1 MMTKL
6 LLQTGKRLVHLLM
19 TGIILTSMVSPVGIS
34 AQIENLSKSP
44 NLSVDIAEI
53 QEYEPL
59 DMPAD
64 YPEDLV
70 EHFDENVDARSFV
83 VIDVETNRILAQRQ
97 ANIPYPIASMSKV
110 MSAYLVLKAV
120 DEGTISM
127 DTMIE
132 APAEITDVLSGNFE
146 LSSANLF
153 AGEEYTVKDL
163 LYGVMMLSGNDATS
177 VLMWHLYGSE
187 QAGTQAIIDQL
198 YQWGFTDYEFYTTS
212 GIPNLYLPES
222 WWMPG
227 SVETSENKMSA
238 QDVALMSEYVVTEY
252 PELLQITA
260 SEDYVFMEGTDLE
273 QYFYTTNLLLP
284 GQAHGREGI
293 NGLKSG
299 TTDAAG
305 KNFVATGT
313 ENGREIVAVA
323 MGLFPRDDGL
333 EITSYWDIEILLEG
347 LEEYPD
353 LHENADLPVNS
364 LPTLEERQAQQA
376 EEARLAALEEEGSE
390 SDAGDEPFENRRDN
404 PITNF
409 IGRLFKWLN

>member
-376 EEARLAALEEEGSE
+376 EEARLAAFEEEGSE

>member
-313 ENGREIVAVA
+313 ENGREIIAVA

>member
-347 LEEYPD
+347 LEEYPN

>member
-44 NLSVDIAEI
+44 NLSMDIAEI

>member
-353 LHENADLPVNS
+353 LHENANLPVNS

>member
-1 MMTKL
+1 
-6 LLQTGKRLVHLLM
+6 
-19 TGIILTSMVSPVGIS
+19 
-34 AQIENLSKSP
+34 
-44 NLSVDIAEI
+44 
-53 QEYEPL
+53 
-59 DMPAD
+59 
-64 YPEDLV
+64 
-70 EHFDENVDARSFV
+70 
-83 VIDVETNRILAQRQ
+83 
-97 ANIPYPIASMSKV
+97 
-110 MSAYLVLKAV
+110 
-120 DEGTISM
+120 M